1 MEYLLKNKLKRFTFL
16 AFVFL
21 FMSACSETREDESV
35 EAAPTKEKK
44 KFEMYERSEM
54 AALMRQMLHQ
64 NEKLRERILNNEDL
78 GKFPA
83 SFERILKAKMTDKQ
97 QKDDFFKLHAQT
109 FLDAQKS
116 IYEDV
121 DHAKELFN
129 EAIGNCIACHKVKC
143 TGPIPTIEKLY
154 LN

>member
-1 MEYLLKNKLKRFTFL
+1 MGYLLKNKLKVVPF
-16 AFVFL
+16 FVFFAL
-21 FMSACSETREDESV
+21 FLCACGQKQEAKSEEV
-35 EAAPTKEKK
+35 PQTKEKK

-64 NEKLRERILNNEDL
+64 NEQLRERILKNEDL
-78 GKFPA
+78 GEFPA
-83 SFERILKAKMTDKQ
+83 SFERILKANMTDKQ
-97 QKDDFFKLHAQT
+97 QRDDFFNLHAQS

-116 IYEDV
+116 IYEDTNN
-121 DHAKELFN
+121 AKELFN
-129 EAIGNCIACHKVKC
+129 QAIGNCVACHKVKC